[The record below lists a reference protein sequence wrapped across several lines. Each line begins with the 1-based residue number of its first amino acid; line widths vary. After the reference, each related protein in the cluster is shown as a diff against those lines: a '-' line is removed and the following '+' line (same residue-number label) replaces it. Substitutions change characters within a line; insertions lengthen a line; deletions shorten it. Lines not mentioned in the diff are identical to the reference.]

1 MAGFVK
7 ILLRANFNQANLK
20 TDIISQI
27 YSDNKLLLNDVPDNK
42 EPTQEPKNRKVNVHL
57 QTNVGRHRH
66 WSCACGVYTVRSRP
80 GSTADRHTERRT
92 PHTCHLPLCSLQRR
106 LVAKRSLSKL
116 SGGPPISDRRGMYRI
131 VRPVLVLITGGRIWS
146 STG

>member
-57 QTNVGRHRH
+57 QTNVA
-66 WSCACGVYTVRSRP
+66 SAT
-80 GSTADRHTERRT
+80 
-92 PHTCHLPLCSLQRR
+92 LC
-106 LVAKRSLSKL
+106 
-116 SGGPPISDRRGMYRI
+116 
-131 VRPVLVLITGGRIWS
+131 TGAGAASAGHPAWWY
-146 STG
+146 

>member
-57 QTNVGRHRH
+57 QTNVAR
-66 WSCACGVYTVRSRP
+66 VV
-80 GSTADRHTERRT
+80 
-92 PHTCHLPLCSLQRR
+92 
-106 LVAKRSLSKL
+106 V
-116 SGGPPISDRRGMYRI
+116 
-131 VRPVLVLITGGRIWS
+131 
-146 STG
+146 